1 MRLERVGDNQIK
13 IFFTFDELAERGLTK
28 EDVEQNSLKWHQ
40 LFFDMINEAYDEFEF
55 TVDGTIFIDIFAMQ
69 AQGMVILFTLNE
81 EDEMFMDDEPILQF
95 SKAKKARLFCFKE
108 LEHVI
113 QFAKRI
119 YHVYDQGILYYYNK
133 QYYLCL
139 TEINE
144 KLFLKVSAI
153 LSEYSEPSSTSV
165 SIVHEYGK
173 KIMDHSAIK
182 YIHSYFLTD

>member
-55 TVDGTIFIDIFAMQ
+55 SVDGTIFIDIFAMQ

-81 EDEMFMDDEPILQF
+81 DDEVFMDDEPLLQL
-95 SKAKKARLFCFKE
+95 SKTKKRRLFYFKE
-108 LEHVI
+108 LEDVI

-119 YHVYDQGILYYYNK
+119 HQVYDQGTLYYYNEH
-133 QYYLCL
+133 YYLYL
-139 TEINE
+139 NEIKDNQYNG
-144 KLFLKVSAI
+144 VTAI
-153 LSEYSEPSSTSV
+153 LSEYSEPSSVSV
-165 SIVHEYGK
+165 SMVHEYGK
-173 KIMDHSAIK
+173 VIIEQSSIK
-182 YIHSYFLTD
+182 YIQSYF